1 MSCYVSRLGRSGG
14 EWRVLNMGPALWGV
28 GGQQVLPTVVSAEDT
43 PPHTQHLIRTIRNT
57 DLSMTGDDLGVF

>member
-1 MSCYVSRLGRSGG
+1 MVESG